1 MTLSAAYLWSKVLR
15 KARGAAIRGS
25 QVHPSSK
32 VEPGSAFLGSTMGRH
47 SFCGYDCEISGADI
61 GHFCSIANYVV
72 IGGGRHPIEWVGTS
86 PVFYEGRDSVAKK
99 FSEFA
104 RPEPLRTTIG
114 SDVWI
119 GYRAIVMQGVTIGH
133 GAVIGA
139 GSVVTRDVPPY
150 AIVAGAPARLLRYR
164 FEEPLRGALL
174 ASRWW
179 DRPDEV
185 LERCADAI
193 RDPERFLERLEQC
206 A

>member
-1 MTLSAAYLWSKVLR
+1 MPSLVYLWSKMLR
-15 KARGAAIRGS
+15 RLRGAAVRNSI
-25 QVHPSSK
+25 VHPTST
-32 VEPGSAFLGSTMGRH
+32 VEPGSSFVDGTMGRH

-61 GHFCSIANYVV
+61 GHFCSIANQVV
-72 IGGGRHPIEWVGTS
+72 VGGGRHPVDWAGMS

-99 FSEFA
+99 FSTFP
-104 RPEPLRTTIG
+104 RPSPQRTSIG

-119 GYRAIVMQGVTIGH
+119 GYSAIIMQGVTIGD

-150 AIVAGAPARLLRYR
+150 AIVGGSPARLIRYR
-164 FEEPLRGALL
+164 FDGPLREALL

-179 DRPDEV
+179 DRSDAV
-185 LERCADAI
+185 LERCADQI
-193 RDPERFLERLEQC
+193 RDPARFLKQLNQC